1 MNVQITVSCFL
12 HKLVEFLQESK
23 FEKDQT
29 SAESLDI
36 LAHET
41 ESLSTQDENKLS
53 PEVRAFTDRLV
64 LSEILFF

>member
-1 MNVQITVSCFL
+1 MFSSQI
-12 HKLVEFLQESK
+12 VEFLQEPK

-41 ESLSTQDENKLS
+41 ESLSTQDENKLP